1 MSEALSTSPARAP
14 RPLPTW
20 LATIAPLALPSI
32 AMSGPAS
39 WRISS
44 GIAWLSAVVAEPA
57 MGSTSTFQTSMVST
71 IHSARDQAAVVADA
85 RRELGG
91 GVEPVVGEA
100 YGVGDRARL
109 RGADG
114 RVRLLRSGAPR
125 EVDDGLPVDGTVV
138 RGEERLHLRHQRAE
152 VGHAAA
158 RAAEATHL
166 GEDLLEGRA
175 LERVVVVGAL
185 TGRSGASGGVTHG
198 VNGTHCAQP
207 RALDSAALDS
217 TP

>member
-1 MSEALSTSPARAP
+1 MSDALSTSPARAP

-57 MGSTSTFQTSMVST
+57 IGSTSTFQTSMVST
-71 IHSARDQAAVVADA
+71 IHSARDQAAVVATPDGNSVVVSSQWSA
-85 RRELGG
+85 RRTASATAPDWAALT
-91 GVEPVVGEA
+91 VGSGSCAAVRAGE
-100 YGVGDRARL
+100 VG
-109 RGADG
+109 
-114 RVRLLRSGAPR
+114 
-125 EVDDGLPVDGTVV
+125 DGLPVDGSVV

-158 RAAEATHL
+158 RAAEAAQL
-166 GEDLLEGRA
+166 REDLLEGRA

-185 TGRSGASGGVTHG
+185 TG
-198 VNGTHCAQP
+198 
-207 RALDSAALDS
+207 
-217 TP
+217 